1 MREKKQSKG
10 DREKKQEFSNGKQET
25 KNEKNDFINRVKK
38 ETAQNAAGTGVNEVL
53 KHNLL
58 MQLKLKLLQLQA
70 AIQSLS
76 SITLS
81 TLITACLV
89 SVIAI
94 IGGILGGAFN
104 GQKDDVF
111 VDCTVYIDKGMI
123 GNSSNFIDENRIRRQ
138 TAKRIYSVL
147 HYYGLRPEQCFAVL
161 GNWEL
166 ESNLDPTA
174 VESIFDENYK
184 IGRKKEHASRNDFV
198 LEKWNP
204 SYAALYPLIKR
215 NGIGLGQW
223 TNDRNK
229 ELLEYAKFYGMDHFT
244 STLKGD
250 KKIESL
256 WYELDVQLAFALD
269 TASVGDSGASWFSS
283 WKNLGKE
290 EWDGDKNV
298 NIPFHNINN
307 WSSQTEKNGLYP
319 NEDISCHPIGEN
331 DIEQTIGSNAEDTYY
346 KQTDREL
353 SIIQATNQLVL
364 EWNSI
369 LDAHK
374 PENYDWW
381 EPGYWDDQSYWTSGY
396 FSNGAWVPPSL
407 VEKKVWIEPVYHDGV
422 PEANAAAKQ
431 AYIKRWKYFYRYF
444 LYKNTVTTYTKQ
456 FMLEWEGIDND
467 TVDDRILNALGF
479 FYEWWNEAQ
488 KNTGEGEPNYYIG
501 ADDATDSGDYFF
513 HVEEGYASGIMDVM
527 NKTRNDN
534 WSISKVYRYDQD
546 MKECNRVTLSSRKN
560 IAECAAM
567 IAWPNKAASQG
578 NDGTDMYKWIH
589 DRVIKGDTVYAS
601 CDRTVCTAIR
611 WSGYDD
617 NYPAGATLNQIQY
630 LVTSPRW
637 VELDWGGD
645 KKQLQPG
652 DVLIRK
658 DSVEASSETEDAN
671 DTHHTVIYI
680 GEYVASAY
688 ADSSLGAI
696 DSGACIVHG
705 SYGDRSP
712 AIDVWN
718 DSLNTYHAFRCIYPM
733 GAGESK
739 YASIGYP

>member
-25 KNEKNDFINRVKK
+25 INEKNDFINQVKK
-38 ETAQNAAGTGVNEVL
+38 ETAKNAAGTGANEFL
-53 KHNLL
+53 KQNLIL
-58 MQLKLKLLQLQA
+58 QLKLKLQQIQA
-70 AIQSLS
+70 IIQN
-76 SITLS
+76 LS
-81 TLITACLV
+81 TLSFSSIITACLV
-89 SVIAI
+89 SIIAI
-94 IGGILGGAFN
+94 VGGIFGGVIN

-123 GNSSNFIDENRIRRQ
+123 GNSNNFIDANKIKRQ

-198 LEKWNP
+198 LKKWNP
-204 SYAALYPLIKR
+204 SYAELYPAITR

-223 TNDRNK
+223 TNERNQ
-229 ELLEYAKFYGMDHFT
+229 ELLEYAKLYGMDYFT
-244 STLKGD
+244 STLKGNKD
-250 KKIESL
+250 IESL
-256 WYELDVQLAFALD
+256 WYELDIQLAYALD

-283 WKNLGKE
+283 WKNLGKD
-290 EWDGDKNV
+290 EWDGDKKV
-298 NIPFHNINN
+298 NIPFHNIKN
-307 WSSQTEKNGLYP
+307 WSSQTEKNGVYP
-319 NEDISCHPIGEN
+319 EEDIACHPVGEDN
-331 DIEQTIGSNAEDTYY
+331 LENTIGSDSEDTYY
-346 KQTDREL
+346 KQEDRDQA
-353 SIIQATNQLVL
+353 IVQATNQLQT
-364 EWNSI
+364 EWDSI

-374 PENYDWW
+374 PENYAWTEEGHFEDH
-381 EPGYWDDQSYWTSGY
+381 GYWSLSGWV
-396 FSNGAWVPPSL
+396 SN
-407 VEKKVWIEPVYHDGV
+407 EVWIEPVYHNGV
-422 PEANAAAKQ
+422 DEANAAAKE
-431 AYIKRWKYFYRYF
+431 AYKKRWKYFYRYY
-444 LYKNTVTTYTKQ
+444 LYENTVKTYTKQ
-456 FMLEWEGIDND
+456 FMQEWEGINND
-467 TVDDRILNALGF
+467 TVDTRIQYALDYF
-479 FYEWWNEAQ
+479 NEWWNEAQ
-488 KNTGEGEPNYYIG
+488 KNADEGDPNYYVG
-501 ADDATDSGDYFF
+501 ADDATDNGDYFF

-527 NKTRNDN
+527 NKTINDN
-534 WSISKVYRYDQD
+534 WSINKIYRYDQD
-546 MKECNRVTLSSRKN
+546 IKECNRVTMASRKN

-567 IAWPNKAASQG
+567 IAWPNKDASQG

-589 DRVIKGDTVYAS
+589 DRVIEGDTVYAS

-705 SYGDRSP
+705 SYGERSP

-739 YASIGYP
+739 YAAVGYP